1 MPSHIRSRRIL
12 VPLAL
17 LFGAACSDSTHP
29 APPPGSPAAVTAVAG
44 DAQTG
49 TPGQAL
55 PGALTVLVA
64 DSAGRPVPGVSVA
77 WSVEEDGGTVAAA
90 STVTGADGRATVAWT
105 LGSYIGAWS
114 ATARVGDLAPVV
126 FHATADGPIHVS
138 ITSPTPG
145 AVLADSFQ
153 LVKVQVASTAP
164 IAQVKA
170 GTGTTEASLISPVN
184 GPGEWAGILAVNGT
198 AGPRRIRVVARDA
211 DGHEALASVVV
222 TVDQPLGIRVLS
234 PLGGPLAGRVP
245 VRARCV
251 DDTPGNCRSLEAFVR
266 VGGTDTRIAQGTD
279 SVSVEYTVADAHAS
293 SVKFVF
299 RATDAAGVVTTVE
312 TPDLAIVAGTWTPV
326 VLVNGLL
333 LDASPE
339 WALYVAQPASY
350 DFLQLLNVGTGE
362 DRNVAAESN
371 VGPERTGWVTA
382 AGGIIDFSQPSGFK
396 PKGIREW
403 GGSEVAESFGS
414 GPLAAGRW
422 AAYGVNG
429 RVFRDDVLA
438 PSLVGTPTSLSVD
451 GGYGLADDGTMALA
465 ARPSGTTGCCLQ
477 LYSWSGAAPTQLTS
491 DTFDVQN
498 PVTDGSAFVY
508 AQQRQSGTPV
518 MLRLV
523 YHGAGGLEEALTP
536 FFHSDLFAGGDAAV
550 PGRTYQIR
558 NGWVAFEYPDGAD
571 TYHTFVRTPSGDVHA
586 VWPGAPAGAR
596 LVTVGP
602 QGEVVL
608 TAGGTLYLVEAPH
621 ATGTPIGDW
630 GTIRHAK
637 WIAGKLYIVKEGGLY
652 RFDR

>member
-1 MPSHIRSRRIL
+1 MPIRLRSRCL
-12 VPLAL
+12 VPTL
-17 LFGAACSDSTHP
+17 LLIISACSDSTHP
-29 APPPGSPAAVTAVAG
+29 GPRPGSPAALAAVAG

-64 DSAGRPVPGVSVA
+64 DSAGRPVPGVTVA
-77 WSVEEDGGTVAAA
+77 WSVEDDGGSVAAP
-90 STVTGADGRATVAWT
+90 SSVTGADGRATASWT
-105 LGSYIGAWS
+105 LGSYIGAWT

-126 FHATADGPIHVS
+126 FHATADGPIHVA
-138 ITSPTPG
+138 ITSPTAG
-145 AVLADSFQ
+145 TVVADSFQ
-153 LVKVQVASTAP
+153 FVRVQVTSTAQ

-184 GPGEWAGILAVNGT
+184 GPGEWGGILPLAGT
-198 AGPRRIRVVARDA
+198 AGARRIRVVARDA

-222 TVDQPLGIRVLS
+222 LLDQPLRIRVLS

-266 VGGTDTRIAQGTD
+266 AGATETRIAQGTD
-279 SVSVEYTVADAHAS
+279 SVSVEYAVAGANAS

-326 VLVNGLL
+326 VLVNGIL

-339 WALYVAQPASY
+339 WALYVAQPSSY
-350 DFLQLLNVGTGE
+350 DFLQLLNVQTGE

-382 AGGIIDFSQPSGFK
+382 AGGVIDFSQPSGFK

-403 GGSEVAESFGS
+403 GGSNVAESSGS
-414 GPLAAGRW
+414 GPLASGRW

-438 PSLVGTPTSLSVD
+438 PALVGTPTSLAVS

-477 LYSWSGAAPTQLTS
+477 LYSWSGGTPTQLTS
-491 DTFDVQN
+491 DTFEVQN

-508 AQQRQSGTPV
+508 AQQLRSGTPV

-523 YHGAGGLEEALTP
+523 YRGPGGSEEALTP
-536 FFHSDLFAGGDAAV
+536 FFHRDLFVGGSAAV
-550 PGRTYQIR
+550 PERTYQVR
-558 NGWVAFEYPDGAD
+558 NGWAAFEYPDGAD

-602 QGEVVL
+602 EGEVIL

-621 ATGTPIGDW
+621 STGTAIGDW

-637 WIAGKLYIVKEGGLY
+637 WIAGKLYIVKDGGLY

>member
-29 APPPGSPAAVTAVAG
+29 APHPGSPAAVTAVAG

-55 PGALTVLVA
+55 PGTLTVLVA
-64 DSAGRPVPGVSVA
+64 DSAGRPVPGVSVT
-77 WSVEEDGGTVAAA
+77 WSVEDDGGTPGAV
-90 STVTGADGRATVAWT
+90 SSVTGADGRATASWT
-105 LGSYIGAWS
+105 LGSYIGSWS
-114 ATARVGDLAPVV
+114 ATARVGDLDPVV
-126 FHATADGPIHVS
+126 FHATADGPIHVT
-138 ITSPTPG
+138 IVSPTPG
-145 AVLADSFQ
+145 TVL
-153 LVKVQVASTAP
+153 LTPYVA
-164 IAQVKA
+164 IEAQVTSAAPVAEVKA
-170 GTGTTEASLISPVN
+170 ATRTTETALFSVGTDPWRGVLTVD
-184 GPGEWAGILAVNGT
+184 GT
-198 AGPRRIRVVARDA
+198 AGPRRIRVIARDA
-211 DGHEALASVVV
+211 QGHQALASVMV
-222 TVDQPLGIRVLS
+222 TLDQPLRIDVLS
-234 PLGGPLAGRVP
+234 PLSGPLSGRVP

-266 VGGTDTRIAQGTD
+266 VGATETRIAQGTD
-279 SVSVEYTVADAHAS
+279 SVSVEYAVADAHAS

-299 RATDAAGVVTTVE
+299 RATDAAGVVTTAE
-312 TPDLAIVAGTWTPV
+312 TPDLAIVPGTFTPV
-326 VLVNGLL
+326 VTVNGLL

-339 WALYVAQPASY
+339 WALYVAQPTSY
-350 DFLQLLNVGTGE
+350 DFLQLLNVATGV

-396 PKGIREW
+396 PRGIREW
-403 GGSEVAESFGS
+403 GGSEVAENFGS
-414 GPLAAGRW
+414 GPLSTGRW

-438 PSLVGTPTSLSVD
+438 PSLVGTPTTLSVD

-477 LYSWSGAAPTQLTS
+477 LYSWSGAAATPLTS

-498 PVTDGSAFVY
+498 PVTEGSAFVY
-508 AQQRQSGTPV
+508 AQQRRSGTPV

-523 YHGAGGLEEALTP
+523 YHGAGGAEEALTP
-536 FFHSDLFAGGDAAV
+536 FFHRDLFVGGSAAV
-550 PGRTYQIR
+550 AGQTYQIR

-608 TAGGTLYLVEAPH
+608 SAGGTLYLADAPH

-637 WIAGKLYIVKEGGLY
+637 WIAGKLYIVKDGGLY